1 LLLIVAFGVG
11 MAAVLAGVST
21 GIVVLPK
28 SAVMG
33 CERWRDPR
41 LRQIAMW
48 LPTVSGLLVVSLGL
62 FLTLD
67 ALRNLP

>member
-1 LLLIVAFGVG
+1 

-21 GIVVLPK
+21 GIVFLRK

-33 CERWRDPR
+33 WERWRDPR
-41 LRQIAMW
+41 LRRIAVW

-67 ALRNLP
+67 ALRNLR